1 MVLRSF
7 GLGQIMIHETT
18 RNNTN
23 KKFVLVHLVRM
34 RALTP
39 LDHRTEERP
48 GRFRQIQPET

>member
-1 MVLRSF
+1 
-7 GLGQIMIHETT
+7 MIHETT